1 MSPAFKKWYCH
12 VQHDATK
19 DTHTFF
25 AEQHLTTKAE
35 EHELEPGTKK
45 RLPGAEGPPEGEHVL
60 EQVAVICSVPL
71 GPLGRKASSAA
82 SIR

>member
-1 MSPAFKKWYCH
+1 MN
-12 VQHDATK
+12 
-19 DTHTFF
+19 THTFF

-82 SIR
+82 YSFSVTRSAHS